1 MKKTPQVATI
11 NDLSGFGRCSLTVTI
26 PILSVMGFQCCP
38 LPTAILSNHTGY
50 ESYLFRDF
58 TEHMPA
64 YLDEWQK
71 PDLDFA
77 AVFTGFLGSAEQADI
92 VSNFIREVKHRESE
106 PAPLIFVDPVLGD
119 NGKPYITCTTEICE
133 AMKKLVSLA
142 DVITPNITEACLLLD
157 KEYCGERLDETAA
170 LKLVKELASLGSG
183 KVVLTGV
190 RSKAG
195 MLANLAFDAS
205 QNHFYW
211 VEEPAV
217 EPYYNGAG
225 DVFASVLCG
234 SLLAGMDMQSALE
247 KSAFFVYLAAKDTAA
262 AGAPVRDG
270 VMFEKYLKM
279 L

>member
-1 MKKTPQVATI
+1 M
-11 NDLSGFGRCSLTVTI
+11 
-26 PILSVMGFQCCP
+26 
-38 LPTAILSNHTGY
+38 
-50 ESYLFRDF
+50 
-58 TEHMPA
+58 
-64 YLDEWQK
+64 
-71 PDLDFA
+71 
-77 AVFTGFLGSAEQADI
+77 
-92 VSNFIREVKHRESE
+92 
-106 PAPLIFVDPVLGD
+106 GD

-262 AGAPVRDG
+262 CSGARWRD
-270 VMFEKYLKM
+270 V
-279 L
+279 